1 MEEAWEGIDL
11 NQQQQSSPPHA
22 PQEGLELTE
31 QAGSPPRI
39 SISVAHPA
47 KTLMADEQQ
56 PSEPEDLMPWP
67 ASFLGFPLP
76 ASLLKHLPS
85 LPPSLSS
92 FSLGPHTASWW
103 SRKATRE
110 GIALCALTLLIGTGE
125 SIVAALSPAHTGF
138 QATLWWQALV
148 PFTQLN
154 ILVALTR
161 EVGRADGKMGWAKQA
176 LMTPFAQWLGKI
188 SMTLYLSHMSMIRY
202 AALAAHPH
210 VVSTLWHCLLEGK
223 EGLEGG
229 RDAAMCSQA
238 QAEAKVMPVW
248 ATAIVVPVSLLLAE
262 GLYRFV
268 EVPARQALR
277 EK

>member
-1 MEEAWEGIDL
+1 
-11 NQQQQSSPPHA
+11 
-22 PQEGLELTE
+22 
-31 QAGSPPRI
+31 
-39 SISVAHPA
+39 
-47 KTLMADEQQ
+47 
-56 PSEPEDLMPWP
+56 
-67 ASFLGFPLP
+67 
-76 ASLLKHLPS
+76 
-85 LPPSLSS
+85 
-92 FSLGPHTASWW
+92 
-103 SRKATRE
+103 
-110 GIALCALTLLIGTGE
+110 
-125 SIVAALSPAHTGF
+125 
-138 QATLWWQALV
+138 
-148 PFTQLN
+148 
-154 ILVALTR
+154 
-161 EVGRADGKMGWAKQA
+161 
-176 LMTPFAQWLGKI
+176 
-188 SMTLYLSHMSMIRY
+188 MIRY